1 VSRAHR
7 RLARRAVEGERHVTP
22 LVLVCANHGTTHLKT
37 RVDVEFSYVAL
48 AGVSQPTFAAHDSV
62 FEAVAHDK
70 HVMPH
75 SLSRH
80 ARARRAVRVLERTRR
95 PLVLPR
101 PRFRRPKT
109 VAASFSSHPRAAQ
122 WSVLNVLA
130 PREVGWGCNFQALF
144 DCDACGHEFEMRPR
158 EAARGRWCPYCA
170 GQRLCGWSACGTC
183 HARSFASHAHAGA
196 WSSRNE
202 KSPCEVALHSKK
214 KALFD
219 CDACGHEFEM
229 MPHEA
234 ARGHWCPY
242 CAGRRLCG
250 WSACGTCHARSFAS
264 HAHAG
269 AWSSR
274 NEKSPCEV
282 ALYSHREAWFDCDAC
297 GHEFGA
303 IVGSVAKGSWCGY
316 CAGRRLCSAALG
328 CASCRARSFAIH
340 PRAARWS
347 SRNEKSPCEVALH
360 SGSKAWF
367 DCAPCG
373 RTFEACVN
381 KVSGAGRWCPTC
393 KCKTEK
399 KVLDWLTTQRVWQVK
414 RQWGP
419 LWCSTEY
426 THIKNGKPETGRH
439 QYRWD
444 FRVTPRGGRCFV
456 VEIDG
461 PQHHVQ
467 VSNWKAPLLTQ
478 LRDGYKERC
487 ARLRDPPIRV
497 LRLDQP
503 AVLADTVDWR
513 AAIAAFAAQPTFA
526 TGLKQGAA
534 SERASV
540 VSGP

>member
-1 VSRAHR
+1 M
-7 RLARRAVEGERHVTP
+7 
-22 LVLVCANHGTTHLKT
+22 
-37 RVDVEFSYVAL
+37 AL
-48 AGVSQPTFAAHDSV
+48 
-62 FEAVAHDK
+62 
-70 HVMPH
+70 
-75 SLSRH
+75 H
-80 ARARRAVRVLERTRR
+80 ACTKA
-95 PLVLPR
+95 
-101 PRFRRPKT
+101 
-109 VAASFSSHPRAAQ
+109 
-122 WSVLNVLA
+122 W
-130 PREVGWGCNFQALF
+130 F
-144 DCDACGHEFEMRPR
+144 DCDACGHVFQTT
-158 EAARGRWCPYCA
+158 ADSVANGRWCGYCA
-170 GQRLCGWSACGTC
+170 ARRFCSAALACGTC
-183 HARSFASHAHAGA
+183 HARSFASHA
-196 WSSRNE
+196 R
-202 KSPCEVALHSKK
+202 
-214 KALFD
+214 
-219 CDACGHEFEM
+219 
-229 MPHEA
+229 
-234 ARGHWCPY
+234 
-242 CAGRRLCG
+242 
-250 WSACGTCHARSFAS
+250 
-264 HAHAG
+264 AG

-282 ALYSHREAWFDCDAC
+282 ALYS
-297 GHEFGA
+297 
-303 IVGSVAKGSWCGY
+303 SK
-316 CAGRRLCSAALG
+316 
-328 CASCRARSFAIH
+328 
-340 PRAARWS
+340 
-347 SRNEKSPCEVALH
+347 
-360 SGSKAWF
+360 KAWF
-367 DCAPCG
+367 DCRNCN
-373 RTFEACVN
+373 RTFQTQV
-381 KVSGAGRWCPTC
+381 GAVAKGHWCPTC